1 MIYAKS
7 DQQTLGYLGRALS
20 LEMTAVQQYA
30 TQAKIVAAWGLPEDA
45 SKLQQESLEEME
57 HVNRI
62 IGRMLALGVAPNA
75 SMLRPVKLGRDL
87 RELLVA
93 DAELERDLVNLYLQ
107 AANHCARNAD
117 LDGRKFFEALLQ
129 EEQAHDVALA
139 EWIRKLQVTT
149 VNSSSARD
157 SRVTF

>member
-30 TQAKIVAAWGLPEDA
+30 TQAKLVAAWGLSEDA
-45 SKLQQESLEEME
+45 SKLQQESLEEMG
-57 HVNRI
+57 HVDRI

-75 SMLRPVKLGRDL
+75 SMLRPVKLGSDL
-87 RELLVA
+87 RELLVV
-93 DAELERDLVNLYLQ
+93 DAELEKDLINLYFQ
-107 AANHCARNAD
+107 AASHCASNGD
-117 LDGRKFFEALLQ
+117 LDGRNFFEGLLQ

-139 EWIRKLQVTT
+139 EWIRKLEVTT
-149 VNSSSARD
+149 VNSATD
-157 SRVTF
+157 SRITF

>member
-1 MIYAKS
+1 MLYAKS
-7 DQQTLGYLGRALS
+7 DQQILGFMGRALS

-30 TQAKIVAAWGLPEDA
+30 TQGKLVAAWGLTEDA
-45 SKLQQESLEEME
+45 RKLQQESLEEME

-87 RELLVA
+87 RELLLA
-93 DAELERDLVNLYLQ
+93 DAELEKDLINLYMQ
-107 AANHCARNAD
+107 AANHCARNGD
-117 LDGRKFFEALLQ
+117 LDGRKFFETLLQ

-139 EWIRKLQVTT
+139 EWIHRLEAAT
-149 VNSSSARD
+149 VAGTSTQD
-157 SRVTF
+157 SHVTF

>member
-1 MIYAKS
+1 MLYAKS
-7 DQQTLGYLGRALS
+7 DHHILGYLGRALS

-30 TQAKIVAAWGLPEDA
+30 TQAALVSAWGLADDA
-45 SKLQQESLEEME
+45 SKLQQESLEEMG

-87 RELLVA
+87 RELLLA
-93 DAELERDLVNLYLQ
+93 DAELEKDLVNLYMQ
-107 AANHCARNAD
+107 AANHCARNGD
-117 LDGRKFFEALLQ
+117 LDGRKFFEGLLH

-139 EWIRKLQVTT
+139 EWIRNLEAPA
-149 VNSSSARD
+149 VNSTTN

>member
-1 MIYAKS
+1 MLYAKA
-7 DQQTLGYLGRALS
+7 DQNTLGYLGRALS

-30 TQAKIVAAWGLPEDA
+30 TQATLVAAWGLTEDA
-45 SKLQQESLEEME
+45 SKLQQESLEEMG

-87 RELLVA
+87 RELLIA
-93 DAELERDLVNLYLQ
+93 DAELEKDLVNLYMH
-107 AANHCARNAD
+107 AAHHCARNGD
-117 LDGRKFFEALLQ
+117 HDGRKFFEALLQ
-129 EEQAHDVALA
+129 EEQAHDVSLA
-139 EWIRKLQVTT
+139 EWIRSLEAPLTSTT
-149 VNSSSARD
+149 D